1 MGHVISMTALPQVP
15 VYYINLASRPD
26 RRAFMEE
33 QFNRLGIV
41 AHRVEAVRI
50 DEVPPEL
57 IAFHE
62 GPDCL
67 WRSNPGDLAC
77 GLSHERTW
85 NIILEAGHKAA
96 LVFEDDAVLTPSVVD
111 FLSDGLLDRLG
122 ADLVKLET
130 FRIPIQIGSTAVT
143 VGATELRELCSSQM
157 GAAAYLVSRKGI
169 EISLASPMLRELS
182 VDRLLFGR
190 GGPHLLR
197 SLVLQAIPSPCIQ
210 LNRVDPRS
218 SVGVSDLHQSR
229 IAAPRIRYLRDALAR
244 AKVQLD
250 HFGRLLALAVRDPR
264 AAFGARTVIPY
275 AGDLPTVAAPVDRN
289 RADVSTTYS

>member
-1 MGHVISMTALPQVP
+1 MTTPLQVP

-33 QFNRLGIV
+33 QFAQLGIV

-57 IAFHE
+57 IAFHQ

-85 NIILEAGHKAA
+85 NTILEAGHRAA
-96 LVFEDDAVLTPSVVD
+96 LVFEDDAVLTPAIAD
-111 FLSDGLLDRLG
+111 FLPDGLLDRLQV
-122 ADLVKLET
+122 DLIKLET
-130 FRIPIQIGSTAVT
+130 FRIPIQLGSTGVAVGT
-143 VGATELRELCSSQM
+143 TTLRELCSSQM
-157 GAAAYLVSRKGI
+157 GSAAYLISRDAI
-169 EISLASPMLRELS
+169 QTSLASPMLRELS

-197 SLVLQAIPSPCIQ
+197 SRLLQAVPSPCIQ
-210 LNRVDPRS
+210 LNRIDPHS
-218 SVGVSDLHQSR
+218 AIGVSDLHQTR
-229 IAAPRIRYLRDALAR
+229 AAAPSVRYLRDAIAR
-244 AKVQLD
+244 AKVQAD
-250 HFGRLLALAVRDPR
+250 HLARLVRLALRDSR
-264 AAFGARTVIPY
+264 AAFGARVVVQY
-275 AGDLPTVAAPVDRN
+275 AGDPPAE
-289 RADVSTTYS
+289 

>member
-1 MGHVISMTALPQVP
+1 MTTLPQVP

-33 QFNRLGIV
+33 QFDRLGI
-41 AHRVEAVRI
+41 AAKRVEAVRI

-77 GLSHERTW
+77 GLSHERAW

-96 LVFEDDAVLTPSVVD
+96 LVFEDDAVLTPSVLG
-111 FLSDGLLDRLG
+111 FLADGLLDQLK
-122 ADLVKLET
+122 ADLIKLET
-130 FRIPIQIGSTAVT
+130 FRIPIQIGSDDVAVGT
-143 VGATELRELCSSQM
+143 THLRELCSSQM
-157 GAAAYLVSRKGI
+157 GAAAYLISRASI
-169 EISLASPMLRELS
+169 ETSLASPMLRELS

-197 SLVLQAIPSPCIQ
+197 SRVLQAVPSPCIQ
-210 LNRVDPRS
+210 LNRIDPKS
-218 SVGVSDLHQSR
+218 TVGVSDLHQTR
-229 IAAPRIRYLRDALAR
+229 IAAPRIRYLRDTLAR

-250 HFGRLLALAVRDPR
+250 HFGRLLGLAVRDPR
-264 AAFGARTVIPY
+264 AAFGARTVVPY
-275 AGDLPTVAAPVDRN
+275 ADDP
-289 RADVSTTYS
+289 SI